1 MHRSGEDGALRHLD
15 YALLD
20 VICMQVSFMLMFY
33 LMKHEGFLYF
43 NTRYRTAATIFFS
56 AQMALGLFSD
66 TYNGIFKRTPYHEFT
81 LLLQYVTE
89 VWLLGGV
96 FMLIT
101 GLSIPLMELFAV
113 SVVFFDLDYF
123 ARHFNTVLHR
133 KYDVGKRKVVLVTNC
148 EYVLK
153 TVRRFN
159 ASAASGYSIAGI
171 LLLDKEA
178 CAHRESARCKEI
190 RELGIPVYYAYEPNI
205 METFSRKWI
214 DDALCVGSEKTVY
227 PKSLMEN
234 FLVMGV
240 TIHFSLSELEEFS
253 YARADVQEIGDFK
266 VISNSISFV
275 SDRALL
281 LKRML
286 DILGGL
292 AGTLV
297 TGLLVITIGPLI
309 YLKDPGPIFFAQ
321 TRIGMN
327 GRTFKMYKFR
337 SMYMDAEKRKAELM
351 AKNKIQGGM
360 MFKIDDDP
368 RIIGSE
374 KKGKDGKP
382 KGIGN
387 FIRNTSIDEFPQF
400 INVLKGDMSLVGTR
414 PPTLD
419 EWEKYELHHRA
430 RMSAK
435 PGITGMWQVSGRSKI
450 TDFEQV
456 VELDRQYIENWSFL
470 LDIKIL
476 IKTVEVVL
484 KHDGAF

>member
-15 YALLD
+15 YAVLD
-20 VICMQVSFMLMFY
+20 ILCMQVSCLLMYY
-33 LMKHEGFLYF
+33 LMGHGTFIYLDQ
-43 NTRYRTAATIFFS
+43 RYRVAATIFFS

-66 TYNGIFKRTPYHEFT
+66 TYKHILRRNAYEEFV
-81 LLLQYVTE
+81 LLFQYVTE

-101 GLSIPLMELFAV
+101 GLGIPVMDMLVITVLY
-113 SVVFFDLDYF
+113 FDLDYF
-123 ARHFNTVLHR
+123 VRHINTMLHR
-133 KYDVGKRKVVLVTNC
+133 KYDVNRRRLVLVT
-148 EYVLK
+148 
-153 TVRRFN
+153 TSDRVRPTIRRISSSPSSTSYTF
-159 ASAASGYSIAGI
+159 SGI
-171 LLLDKEA
+171 LLLDHA
-178 CAHRESARCKEI
+178 DLSDFSG
-190 RELGIPVYYAYEPNI
+190 LGIPVFHADEENLL
-205 METFSRKWI
+205 ETVSRWWI
-214 DDALCVGSEKTVY
+214 DDVLCISSQKTHY
-227 PKSLMEN
+227 PKELMEN
-234 FLVMGV
+234 FLIMGV

-253 YARADVQEIGDFK
+253 FAKADVQELGDYK

-281 LKRML
+281 LKRVL

-292 AGTLV
+292 AGTIV
-297 TGLLVITIGPLI
+297 TGLLVLTIGPLI
-309 YLKDPGPIFFAQ
+309 YIKSPGPIFFAQ
-321 TRIGMN
+321 KRIGMN
-327 GRTFKMYKFR
+327 GRVFKMYKFR

-351 AKNKIQGGM
+351 KQNTIQGGM
-360 MFKIDDDP
+360 MFKIEDDP

-387 FIRNTSIDEFPQF
+387 FIRNTSLDEFPQF

-419 EWEKYELHHRA
+419 EWEKYDIHHRV

-450 TDFEQV
+450 TDFERV

-470 LDIKIL
+470 LDLKIL
-476 IKTVEVVL
+476 VKTVKVVL
-484 KHDGAF
+484 QHDGAF